1 MGWVFTVV
9 MCLLSGGGLGIYL
22 ASNVFI
28 EWWWV
33 GECFTVVMCLLSGG
47 GLGICLV
54 IMQHLLIVV

>member
-1 MGWVFTVV
+1 MCLLSGGGLGIYWVI

-33 GECFTVVMCLLSGG
+33 GYLLG
-47 GLGICLV
+47 
-54 IMQHLLIVV
+54 

>member
-22 ASNVFI
+22 VSNVFI

-33 GECFTVVMCLLSGG
+33 GYLLG
-47 GLGICLV
+47 
-54 IMQHLLIVV
+54 